1 MKPKKNIKTFKE
13 LCIIAIRKLKIN
25 IDKLDEPVVENY
37 PPSDPNRR
45 IINEF
50 LTVTSNGV

>member
-1 MKPKKNIKTFKE
+1 MKPKNNIKTFKE
-13 LCIIAIRKLKIN
+13 LCIIAIRKSKIN
-25 IDKLDEPVVENY
+25 IDKLDEPVIENY

-50 LTVTSNGV
+50 LSVTSNGV